1 MYSGNP
7 SADVQANGV
16 ANGVV
21 TINDISTENKDANI
35 SGNLTF
41 SASMAN
47 GTISIGC
54 NNDLTPT
61 TSNVVMKYVVRRW
74 KSQQT
79 VDNV

>member
-35 SGNLTF
+35 TGNLSF

-47 GTISIGC
+47 GTIAIGC
-54 NNDLTPT
+54 NNALSPT

-74 KSQQT
+74 KSQ
-79 VDNV
+79 